1 MRLLLLFL
9 PRLFVGSLAR
19 FSPVET
25 SGDLLRQGRRWSG
38 GDSLAWLKCAYLW
51 FGPPLAQIAKK

>member
-25 SGDLLRQGRRWSG
+25 SGDLLRQGRRWSEGG
-38 GDSLAWLKCAYLW
+38 GDSRGLSARISGSALRWHR
-51 FGPPLAQIAKK
+51 

>member
-25 SGDLLRQGRRWSG
+25 SGDLLRQGRRWSEG
-38 GDSLAWLKCAYLW
+38 GGTRVA
-51 FGPPLAQIAKK
+51 